1 MSANRWI
8 CVIRL
13 GLDHELPP
21 RRMNPRHRIRIVRSG
36 SGLSVPVRWGGDL
49 ERWRSIGRWRIDR
62 GGIAS
67 HPWMLDPM
75 VSFT

>member
-36 SGLSVPVRWGGDL
+36 SGLSVPVRWGGIWNVGVVSDGGGL
-49 ERWRSIGRWRIDR
+49 IGVGSLLIR
-62 GGIAS
+62 GC
-67 HPWMLDPM
+67 
-75 VSFT
+75 